1 MLVIDGSGDGH
12 GVGMS
17 QTGAEGFALH
27 GYTYQQ
33 ILAHYYTGTALA
45 TLPATQNVT
54 VLLESA
60 RRSVSFT
67 GGAQANHR
75 LLGTTAIYRAVPVR
89 GGRIG
94 LEDTLGRRLATLSA
108 PTMISGPTALTL
120 RGTAL
125 NGIENGAYDGSLEL
139 VRKGSRIDVVN
150 VVTLESYVS
159 GVVPA
164 ESPPTWQAAELE
176 AQAVAA
182 RSYAITTDVSAEFD
196 LYADT
201 RSQQYGG
208 LNVETPATSAAVTAT
223 TGQVVTYNGNPVTTY
238 YFASSGGE
246 TENVE
251 NGFPGAAP
259 EPWLVAVL
267 DPYDSSQFGPIKLTL
282 DSAAKKL
289 GKLLAGT
296 LEAINVTQRGVSPR
310 VVAAQVIGSKGTKSV
325 TGPQLAAA
333 LGLPSTWACF
343 DVTGSSGTPPS
354 GWNAS
359 CAGPTGPPALGSS
372 GPSGSSGASGA
383 SGPSGPTGSYGDTGG
398 TP

>member
-54 VLLESA
+54 VLLESS
-60 RRSVSFT
+60 RKSVSFT

-75 LLGTTAIYRAVPVR
+75 RLGTAAIYRAVPVR

-94 LEDTLGRRLATLSA
+94 LEDTLGRRLATLSE

-125 NGIENGAYDGSLEL
+125 HGIKNGAYDGSLEL
-139 VRKGSRIDVVN
+139 LRKGSRIDVVN

-201 RSQQYGG
+201 RSQEYGG
-208 LNVETPATSAAVTAT
+208 LNVETPATNAAVTAT
-223 TGQVVTYNGNPVTTY
+223 TGQVVTYNGSPVTTY

-251 NGFPGAAP
+251 NSFPGAAP

-310 VVAAQVIGSKGTKSV
+310 VVAAQVIGSKGTTGV

-343 DVTGSSGTPPS
+343 AVTGPSGTPPS

-359 CAGPTGPPALGSS
+359 CAGPTGLPAQGSS
-372 GPSGSSGASGA
+372 GPSGASGT
-383 SGPSGPTGSYGDTGG
+383 SGTSGPTGSYGDTGG